1 MNSNN
6 NDIHFFEMLRKD
18 IIDIGTE
25 QKESLK
31 MRNKKTNNEEQK
43 KKT

>member
-1 MNSNN
+1 
-6 NDIHFFEMLRKD
+6 MLSKD

-31 MRNKKTNNEEQK
+31 TRNKKTNNEEQK
-43 KKT
+43 KKNMK